1 MGGFVSPGIIDL
13 NMQLGN
19 KKSGLK
25 PDFCYCLKIHKLA

>member
-19 KKSGLK
+19 KKSGMK
-25 PDFCYCLKIHKLA
+25 PDFYDCLENLSSI